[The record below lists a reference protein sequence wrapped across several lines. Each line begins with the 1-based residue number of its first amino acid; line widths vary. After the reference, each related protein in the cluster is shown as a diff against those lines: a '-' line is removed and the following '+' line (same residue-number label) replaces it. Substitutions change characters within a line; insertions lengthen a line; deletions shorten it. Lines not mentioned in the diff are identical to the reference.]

1 MIPVKNSPLE
11 SDEDPAPLSAFQRFG
26 RRATLT
32 AAFAGNTFKK
42 MGMKVKLANR
52 FVKKTEAKTDGPDIR
67 RVFTFDPS
75 ALNRGASVSDLF
87 EKEEKEEDFNEIVDQ
102 DDQRVEE
109 VVSQGLVG
117 YMVESV
123 AFRFFILA
131 VIIVNAILIVL
142 QTNEDLSLD
151 YAWLFSIFDYIV
163 LTIFVWE
170 LLLKWY
176 NGFFIYWR
184 VGWNILD
191 FFIILTLFLG
201 PTLSF
206 LGSSRILRILRVIRA
221 FRSLKS
227 ISALSGLTV
236 VVQTILQSI
245 PDMTNIA
252 LLLVIIMVVL
262 SVAGVALFSRDFPA
276 YFGNLGEAMFTMFV
290 CVTQDGWMG
299 MFNQFQESPNHYLAG
314 ACYFIVC
321 IIVGAFVFANLVVA
335 VVVTNLDKAIREIQ
349 AENKKREDT
358 LSTKPVVEDDEHPHH
373 LEHDVPIVSMDGVCK
388 HGNLTQQKP
397 LFFGDFSHITPE
409 KFENYIV
416 VLTALEEN
424 LVEYRR
430 IRDDLDKI
438 FELVYSINEDT
449 KEDAMPTDGSR
460 ITPPFDPSFK
470 VEDIGRK
477 GDILSNLMELDRHK
491 GVSSGK
497 PADSYRQYIKETAKI
512 LDQLGQAHQPHLPG
526 SIVDPSDIPG
536 PSSGRKGDRN

>member
-1 MIPVKNSPLE
+1 MDPSNVSPSE
-11 SDEDPAPLSAFQRFG
+11 SDEGSAPPSAFQRFG

-32 AAFAGNTFKK
+32 AAFAGKSFKK
-42 MGMKVKLANR
+42 MGMKVKMANR
-52 FVKKTEAKTDGPDIR
+52 FISKKRETKPEEPDIR
-67 RVFTFDPS
+67 RLFTFDPS
-75 ALNRGASVSDLF
+75 ALKRGATVSDLF

-102 DDQRVEE
+102 DDERVEE

-117 YMVESV
+117 FMVESF

-131 VIIVNAILIVL
+131 VIVVNAVLIVL
-142 QTNEDLSLD
+142 QTNEDLSLE

-221 FRSLKS
+221 FRSLRS
-227 ISALSGLTV
+227 ISALTGLTV

-262 SVAGVALFSRDFPA
+262 SVAGVALFSRDFPE

-299 MFNQFQESPNHYLAG
+299 MFNNFQESPNHFLAG

-335 VVVTNLDKAIREIQ
+335 VVVTNLDKAIREIH

-358 LSTKPVVEDDEHPHH
+358 LSTKPVAEDDEHHH
-373 LEHDVPIVSMDGVCK
+373 LEHDVPIVSMESVIK

-424 LVEYRR
+424 LTEYKR
-430 IRDDLDKI
+430 IRYDLDKI
-438 FELVYSINEDT
+438 FELVYSINEEKAEGAIPKD
-449 KEDAMPTDGSR
+449 DSR
-460 ITPPFDPSFK
+460 ATPSFDPSFK
-470 VEDIGRK
+470 VKDFGRK
-477 GDILSNLMELDRHK
+477 GDILSNLMELEKRT
-491 GVSSGK
+491 GLPGM
-497 PADSYRQYIKETAKI
+497 PDSYRQYIKETAKI
-512 LDQLGQAHQPHLPG
+512 LDHIGQSKHLQVPG
-526 SIVDPSDIPG
+526 STVDPSDISS
-536 PSSGRKGDRN
+536 PSGSDRKGDKK